1 MALRLETNYKGIT
14 CDYWRIDKV
23 EYSYRSSLTGSE
35 SFVRAIVT
43 LAIYVNMATRVV
55 DVKNIV
61 FTKIYI
67 FPHIVKTGVSPDVV
81 VTEYMPNKDTRE
93 KVYKELK
100 KLSEFAGAVD
110 I

>member
-43 LAIYVNMATRVV
+43 LAIYVN
-55 DVKNIV
+55 
-61 FTKIYI
+61 
-67 FPHIVKTGVSPDVV
+67 IVKTGVSPDVV
-81 VTEYMPNKDTRE
+81 VTEYIPNKDTRE